1 MVIYPVGD
9 SEILGKKHN
18 SNNGMVICFGYES
31 DLQQMYAF
39 YCARYENIKYD
50 EFLKLG
56 INEFSMKLNSIPKD
70 EPLYEIIKSRTI
82 NLSKIKDKE
91 ERKYWRE
98 LKRINRIPDEYKT
111 NEEIEKEIKKEL
123 KNYEGA
129 M

>member
-1 MVIYPVGD
+1 MGD
-9 SEILGKKHN
+9 SDLEENNNK
-18 SNNGMVICFGYES
+18 NNGMVICYGYPS

-39 YCARYENIKYD
+39 YCARYDNIGYE

-56 INEFSMKLNSIPKD
+56 IEEFSMKLNSMPKD

-82 NLSKIKDKE
+82 NLGKIKDKD

-98 LKRINRIPDEYKT
+98 LKKINKIPDIYKT
-111 NEEIEKEIKKEL
+111 NDEIEKEMKEQL
-123 KNYEGA
+123 KNYEGV

>member
-1 MVIYPVGD
+1 MGD
-9 SEILGKKHN
+9 SDLKKKPT
-18 SNNGMVICFGYES
+18 GMIICYGYPS

-39 YCARYENIKYD
+39 YCARYDNIKYS

-56 INEFSMKLNSIPKD
+56 YEEFTMKLNSLPKD

-82 NLSKIKDKE
+82 DLSKIKDKE

-98 LKRINRIPDEYKT
+98 LKKINKIPDEYKT
-111 NEEIEKEIKKEL
+111 NDELEKEMKEQL
-123 KNYEGA
+123 KNYEGV